1 MTVTFP
7 LLGEPLALD
16 LVNTSTPAVGDLIAD
31 PAGLA
36 AWLDAQPGRLT
47 PLAAPATG
55 AELARVHAVRG
66 AAREALEAVRR
77 GEEPPVGA
85 LRVLNEALAAAP
97 AHRELGWTPAGG
109 LTAAVRLRATDPGR
123 RLAAEL
129 AGAVADLLT
138 DPRVADVRGCEGVEC
153 ALLFLPANPRRRWC
167 VAALCG
173 NRARVA
179 RHYARHT
186 KGEL

>member
-1 MTVTFP
+1 MTATFP

-16 LVNTSTPAVGDLIAD
+16 LLNTSSPALGDLIAE
-31 PAGLA
+31 PAALA
-36 AWLDAQPGRLT
+36 AWVEAQPGRLT
-47 PLAAPATG
+47 PLARVTG
-55 AELARVHAVRG
+55 AELSAVHAVRE

-77 GEEPPVGA
+77 GERPPAGA
-85 LRVLNEALAAAP
+85 LRVLNGALAAAP
-97 AHRELGWTPAGG
+97 AHRELGWTPGEG
-109 LTAAVRLRATDPGR
+109 LTASPRPLAADPAR

-138 DPRVADVRGCEGVEC
+138 DPRVADVRGCEGAEC

-167 VAALCG
+167 VAAICG

-179 RHYARHT
+179 RHYARRA
-186 KGEL
+186 KGEA